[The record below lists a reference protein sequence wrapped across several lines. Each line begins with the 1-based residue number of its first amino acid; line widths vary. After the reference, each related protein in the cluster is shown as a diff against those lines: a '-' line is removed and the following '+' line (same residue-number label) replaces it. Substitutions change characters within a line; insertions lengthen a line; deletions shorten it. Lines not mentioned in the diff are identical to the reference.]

1 MMKQSMTCAALALLL
16 AACADVTVTAPAPDE
31 LVPPSYKGAS
41 PRSVNNVPRQW
52 WHLFND
58 AQLTE
63 LVETVLRDNPYTQVA
78 QHRLAAAR
86 AQVQLA
92 NADRQPQ
99 MSGSAGFSNGRTS
112 ANTPLGKALGFNSIG
127 GNKYTV
133 GVDAAWQP
141 DLWGRVARA
150 MDAARAGVESEKAFG
165 RLVEQTLSWETAVTY
180 WQYRLAESEFEW
192 LSQIRRRRQEAVGV
206 LAGRFDAGLAS
217 EIDLARARL
226 ELSHAEADVEDA
238 RKRMSE
244 AEHELAT
251 LTVKPVAGF
260 SVRRDAPYRL
270 PEVPVIEAG
279 LPASILRQR
288 PDLAQSAQAIR
299 GLLAQKE
306 IADSAFYPSISLTGN
321 FGFAS
326 MGLRNITSPD
336 SRQYS
341 IGPIA
346 ITLPLL
352 DAGRIRASQ
361 KIAEARYLE
370 AVNLH
375 KVQLLI
381 ALREVDDALTGVQA
395 YRAQLGPLQAAVE
408 SARQVSRMAAARYD
422 KGAVNYLEVAHAER
436 DALTAE
442 LKARRHHLKGLLAAT
457 QLVYALGGGWHDGTA
472 ASPPAAGSTN

>member
-1 MMKQSMTCAALALLL
+1 VK
-16 AACADVTVTAPAPDE
+16 APSPDE
-31 LVPPSYKGAS
+31 LVPPRYKGAS
-41 PRSVNNVPRQW
+41 AASAHPLPRQW
-52 WHLFND
+52 WRLFND
-58 AQLTE
+58 AQLNE

-78 QHRLAAAR
+78 LLRIAAAR
-86 AQVQLA
+86 AQAEVA

-99 MSGSAGFSNGRTS
+99 MNGSAGFSNGRTS
-112 ANTPLGKALGFNSIG
+112 AHTPLGKALGFHSIS
-127 GNKYTV
+127 GNKHSV
-133 GVDAAWQP
+133 GVEASWQIDA
-141 DLWGRVARA
+141 WGRVARA
-150 MDAARAGVESEKAFG
+150 MDAARAGVESEMAFG

-180 WQYRLAESEFEW
+180 WQYRLAESEFEG
-192 LSQIRRRRQEAVGV
+192 LSQIHRRRQEAVGV
-206 LAGRFDAGLAS
+206 LAGRFEAGLAS

-226 ELSHAEADVEDA
+226 ELNHAEADVEDA

-260 SVRRDAPYRL
+260 SVPRDGPYRL
-270 PEVPVIEAG
+270 PEVPLIEAG

-288 PDLAQSAQAIR
+288 PDLAQSAKNIR
-299 GLLAQKE
+299 GLLAHKE

-326 MGLRNITSPD
+326 MGLRHLTSPD

-341 IGPIA
+341 IGPLA
-346 ITLPLL
+346 ITLPIL

-361 KIAEARYLE
+361 QIAEARYLE

-395 YRAQLGPLQAAVE
+395 YRAQVGPLQAAVE
-408 SARQVSRMAAARYD
+408 SARQVSRMAVARYD
-422 KGAVNYLEVAHAER
+422 KGAVNYLDVANAAR
-436 DALTAE
+436 DALAAE
-442 LKARRHHLKGLLAAT
+442 LKARRHRVKGLLAAT
-457 QLVYALGGGWHDGTA
+457 QLVHALGGGWQDDAA
-472 ASPPAAGSTN
+472 ASAPAAASTN